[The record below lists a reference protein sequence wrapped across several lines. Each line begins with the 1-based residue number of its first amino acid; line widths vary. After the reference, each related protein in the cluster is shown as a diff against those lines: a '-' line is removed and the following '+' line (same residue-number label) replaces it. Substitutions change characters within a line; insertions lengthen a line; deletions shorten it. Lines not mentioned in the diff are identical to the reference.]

1 MSLTINEL
9 VLHEA
14 VLDESELENL
24 SSSFQTTKDTRQLVK
39 RFQAKATVTPLLS
52 KPETLPADLC
62 VVLNDQY
69 PEMVTADPIRDC
81 ELLKKYQ
88 TKKNRYPFHRQ
99 YRPLRIGSTQE
110 IPKQTGAIEAVG
122 AMMAGVSMFYWA
134 ILLFDVSANFQISF
148 IGMRL
153 IPMSFWKQRRQQH
166 KAWIKR

>member
-24 SSSFQTTKDTRQLVK
+24 SSSFQTTKDTRQLVN

-110 IPKQTGAIEAVG
+110 IPKQTPPPG
-122 AMMAGVSMFYWA
+122 
-134 ILLFDVSANFQISF
+134 ILLS
-148 IGMRL
+148 
-153 IPMSFWKQRRQQH
+153 RRSSRNSRMHGQG
-166 KAWIKR
+166 AF